1 MAVAV
6 EALPWKTELIRNPT
20 STLAKYTRPADDE
33 KEEKKREWKGRR
45 KKGKRGEGKGG
56 KKRIF
61 LGFSDFFFACVR
73 NFARICI
80 ARLCSR
86 RKYKKL
92 RHKFRGVMKRSD
104 ELFRHEQMAN
114 LAIRRIQEKNT

>member
-1 MAVAV
+1 M
-6 EALPWKTELIRNPT
+6 
-20 STLAKYTRPADDE
+20 
-33 KEEKKREWKGRR
+33 KEQFFWGV
-45 KKGKRGEGKGG
+45 
-56 KKRIF
+56 F
-61 LGFSDFFFACVR
+61 LTFSFVCVR

-80 ARLCSR
+80 TWLCSR

-104 ELFRHEQMAN
+104 ELFRQEQMAN